1 MRFSSST
8 PLSDGQT
15 SAASIGGGVAGACII
30 LAVIL
35 GLLCFYVIRRKGSKT
50 QAQGE
55 TNGVTVFDNDY
66 CSDIAFISRSVAT
79 TNEEQEGS
87 LHARIQQ
94 SLEMESVGDSTYDYV
109 VATSIVNCT
118 YLPGDEKV

>member
-1 MRFSSST
+1 
-8 PLSDGQT
+8 
-15 SAASIGGGVAGACII
+15 
-30 LAVIL
+30 
-35 GLLCFYVIRRKGSKT
+35 
-50 QAQGE
+50 
-55 TNGVTVFDNDY
+55 VFDNDY

>member
-50 QAQGE
+50 QAQGHLTYE
-55 TNGVTVFDNDY
+55 HVTIRIIVFNVIVTVQGK
-66 CSDIAFISRSVAT
+66 RMV
-79 TNEEQEGS
+79 
-87 LHARIQQ
+87 
-94 SLEMESVGDSTYDYV
+94 
-109 VATSIVNCT
+109 
-118 YLPGDEKV
+118 